1 MKLDIQKFA
10 SGTIEFTNWSSG
22 SPIRGKIEW
31 SSNTLYDDN
40 ASRVT
45 ANLYVK
51 RSSGTTKGR
60 TWNGYIEIAGNV
72 YNFSEIYTH
81 TSTTVGTSWVLID
94 WLSKTISHNA
104 DGSKTIW
111 VGGSITGPSGTT
123 LSDESSW
130 GGQYVTLDKIPR
142 ASTPTF
148 SPSPATLGQSV
159 TITTN
164 RVVNTYTH
172 TISYS
177 IGSASGTIA
186 ENVGDSTSW
195 SIPLNLANQIT
206 TSTSG
211 VCTITTTTYNGT
223 QLIGST
229 NVDLTLNVP
238 SSVVP
243 SVSIGTLTEADETM
257 QTLNWGVFVQN
268 KSKLN
273 IPITASGS
281 YGSEIVSVVTT
292 INNNTFNGTNI
303 ITPTLITSGSN
314 TISTTVTDTRGRT
327 ATTTKT
333 YSVVAY
339 SNPTITS
346 VQAQRC
352 TSNGTLS
359 DDGTYILYNF
369 VGSISPVSNH
379 NAKSFKIGY
388 KRTTETNY
396 TYVTVSSAY
405 TVNKNNTVSTFTI
418 SASYP
423 YDISFV
429 ATDSFMTT
437 TIERDVGTGFDLL
450 NFNPSGKAMAIGKVS
465 EASSNQELL
474 EIALPTTLTQSLSGT
489 SISATSVTGTTGEF
503 PTLTTNS
510 KQIYPVEHSST
521 EKIIGTFEGA
531 TLYAQTYTKTTS
543 SGNNDFVMP
552 SNITIRNLYGVTI
565 QASNNI
571 SPLTYYHSS
580 TDWCNWFYRKSN
592 NAVVIRCGSS
602 AGFGTAKFTVEYTKN

>member
-22 SPIRGKIEW
+22 SAIRGKIEW
-31 SSNTLYDDN
+31 SSTTLYDTN
-40 ASRVT
+40 QSRVT
-45 ANLYVK
+45 ANLYV
-51 RSSGTTKGR
+51 RRTSSSTKGR
-60 TWNGYIEIAGNV
+60 TWNGYIEIGGNIH
-72 YNFSEIYTH
+72 NFSEIYTH
-81 TSTTVGTSWVLID
+81 TSTTVGTSWVLLEYFTD
-94 WLSKTISHNA
+94 TITHNA
-104 DGSKTIW
+104 DGTKSIW
-111 VGGSITGPSGTT
+111 IGGNATGPSGTT
-123 LSDESSW
+123 LSDKSSW
-130 GGQYVTLDKIPR
+130 GGSWVNLDKIPR

-164 RVVNTYTH
+164 RVVDTYTH
-172 TISYS
+172 TITYS
-177 IGSASGTIA
+177 IGNSSGTIA
-186 ENVGDSTSW
+186 ENVGASTTW
-195 SIPLNLANQIT
+195 TPSINLANEIVN
-206 TSTSG
+206 STSG
-211 VCTITTTTYNGT
+211 NCTITTTTYNGT
-223 QLIGST
+223 QVIGTT
-229 NVDLTLNVP
+229 NVTLTLNVP

-273 IPITASGS
+273 IPITAAGI
-281 YGSEIVSVVTT
+281 YGSEVVSVVTT
-292 INNNTFNGTNI
+292 INNNTFSGTNI
-303 ITPTLITSGSN
+303 ITPTLITSGNN

-369 VGSISPVSNH
+369 VGSISPVSNN

-405 TVNKNNTVSTFTI
+405 TVNKNNAVSTFTI

-423 YDISFV
+423 YDIAFV
-429 ATDSFMTT
+429 AEDSFMST

-474 EIALPTTLTQSLSGT
+474 EIDLPTTLTQSLSGT
-489 SISATSVTGTTGEF
+489 SISATSVTGTIGEF

-510 KQIYPVEHSST
+510 KQIYPVEYSST
-521 EKIIGTFEGA
+521 EKIIGTYEGA

-552 SNITIRNLYGVTI
+552 SNITIRNLYGVTT
-565 QASNNI
+565 QSSGNI
-571 SPLTYYHSS
+571 SPLTYYYSS

>member
-10 SGTIEFTNWSSG
+10 SGTIEFPNWSSG
-22 SPIRGKIEW
+22 SAIRGKIEW
-31 SSNTLYDDN
+31 S
-40 ASRVT
+40 AT
-45 ANLYVK
+45 ALPEQNKSSVYAGIYV
-51 RSSGTTKGR
+51 RRTSSSTKGR
-60 TWNGYIEIAGNV
+60 TWNGYIEIGGNIHR
-72 YNFSEIYTH
+72 FDEIYTH
-81 TSTTVGTSWVLID
+81 TSTTVGTDWVLVEYYTDQIP
-94 WLSKTISHNA
+94 HNA
-104 DGSKTIW
+104 DGTK
-111 VGGSITGPSGTT
+111 SIVIEGEVYGPSGTA
-123 LSDESSW
+123 LAGKSSW
-130 GGQYVTLDKIPR
+130 GSATVTLDRIPR

-148 SPSPATLGQSV
+148 SPSPATLGSSV

-172 TISYS
+172 TITYS

-186 ENVGDSTSW
+186 ENVGDSTTW

-206 TSTSG
+206 TSTAG
-211 VCTITTTTYNGT
+211 NCTITTTTYNGT
-223 QLIGST
+223 QLIGTT
-229 NVDLTLNVP
+229 NTTLTLNVP
-238 SSVVP
+238 NSVVP
-243 SVSIGTLTEADETM
+243 TVSIGTLTEADETM
-257 QTLNWGVFVQN
+257 QSLNWGVFVQN

-273 IPITASGS
+273 IPITASGI

-292 INNNTFNGTNI
+292 INNNTFSGTNI

-333 YSVVAY
+333 YNVVAY

-369 VGSISPVSNH
+369 VGSISPVSNN

-396 TYVTVSSAY
+396 TYVTISSAY

-465 EASSNQELL
+465 EAGANDLLL
-474 EIALPTTLTQSLSGT
+474 EIALPTTITNNL
-489 SISATSVTGTTGEF
+489 SVTGTIDDVGDLSS
-503 PTLTTNS
+503 LTTTNKTDIVNALNEVNAKASEALIVYRDVQFTKNNITS
-510 KQIYPVEHSST
+510 KSAVYVETSVPTVSGYT
-521 EKIIGTFEGA
+521 CIGVT
-531 TLYAQTYTKTTS
+531 TLSLSGGS
-543 SGNNDFVMP
+543 SGYCLV
-552 SNITIRNLYGVTI
+552 
-565 QASNNI
+565 
-571 SPLTYYHSS
+571 SS
-580 TDWCNWFYRKSN
+580 ATNGDNTVWNG
-592 NAVVIRCGSS
+592 AGSS
-602 AGFGTAKFTVEYTKN
+602 ASPTVKLRYIYLKNS

>member
-10 SGTIEFTNWSSG
+10 SGTIVFDNWSSG
-22 SPIRGKIEW
+22 SAIRGKIEW
-31 SSNTLYDDN
+31 S
-40 ASRVT
+40 AT
-45 ANLYVK
+45 ALPDQNKSSVYAGIYV
-51 RSSGTTKGR
+51 RRTSSSTKGR
-60 TWNGYIEIAGNV
+60 TWNGYIEIGGNIHR
-72 YNFSEIYTH
+72 FDEIYTH
-81 TSTTVGTSWVLID
+81 TSTTVGTDWVLVEYYTD
-94 WLSKTISHNA
+94 QISHNA
-104 DGSKTIW
+104 DGTK
-111 VGGSITGPSGTT
+111 SIVIEGEVYGPSGTA
-123 LSDESSW
+123 LAGKSSW
-130 GGQYVTLDKIPR
+130 GSATVTLDRIPR

-148 SPSPATLGQSV
+148 SPSPATLGSSV

-172 TISYS
+172 TITYS

-186 ENVGDSTSW
+186 ENVGDSTTW

-206 TSTSG
+206 TSTAG
-211 VCTITTTTYNGT
+211 NCTITTTTYNGT
-223 QLIGST
+223 QLIGTT
-229 NVDLTLNVP
+229 NVALTLNVP
-238 SSVVP
+238 VSIVP
-243 SVSIGTLTEADETM
+243 SVTIGTLTEADETM
-257 QTLNWGVFVQN
+257 QSLNWGVFVQN

-281 YGSEIVSVVTT
+281 YGSEVVSVVTT

-333 YSVVAY
+333 YNVVTY

-369 VGSISPVSNH
+369 VGSISPVSNN

-388 KRTTETNY
+388 KRTTESNY
-396 TYVTVSSAY
+396 TYVTISSAY

-465 EASSNQELL
+465 EAGANDLLL
-474 EIALPTTLTQSLSGT
+474 EIALPTTIKNDL
-489 SISATSVTGTTGEF
+489 SVTGTIDDVGDLSS
-503 PTLTTNS
+503 LTTTNKTNIVNALNEVNAKAS
-510 KQIYPVEHSST
+510 EALIVYRDVQ
-521 EKIIGTFEGA
+521 F
-531 TLYAQTYTKTTS
+531 TK
-543 SGNNDFVMP
+543 
-552 SNITIRNLYGVTI
+552 
-565 QASNNI
+565 NNI
-571 SPLTYYHSS
+571 SSKSAVYQQTSVPTVSGYTCIGVTTISLSGGSS
-580 TDWCNWFYRKSN
+580 GYCLVSSAINGDNTVWNG
-592 NAVVIRCGSS
+592 AGSS
-602 AGFGTAKFTVEYTKN
+602 ASPTVKLRYIYLKNS